1 MFTLVKQVMTSI
13 VEAFDL
19 LTDIVL
25 LNQIYW
31 EGMKEENQDKDSFKI
46 ACVVIFISISSC
58 FLIAYSSIVNML
70 LYNGVYEPAQ
80 VKR

>member
-1 MFTLVKQVMTSI
+1 MTLVKQVSTSV
-13 VEAFDL
+13 VEALDL
-19 LTDIVL
+19 TTDIIL

-31 EGMKEENQDKDSFKI
+31 EGMKTANQDKDAYKI

-70 LYNGVYEPAQ
+70 LYNGVYEPA
-80 VKR
+80 